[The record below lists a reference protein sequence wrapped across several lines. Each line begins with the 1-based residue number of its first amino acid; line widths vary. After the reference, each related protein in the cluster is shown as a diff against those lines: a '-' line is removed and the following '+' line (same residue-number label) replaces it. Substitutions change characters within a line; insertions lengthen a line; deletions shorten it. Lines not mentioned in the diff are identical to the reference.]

1 MTGVLMISSIKDW
14 CIDDQLYKWLVYW
27 WSAL

>member
-1 MTGVLMISSIKDW
+1 MISSIKDW
-14 CIDDQLYKWLVYW
+14 CIDDQLYKRLVYW

>member
-1 MTGVLMISSIKDW
+1 MISSIKDW
-14 CIDDQLYKWLVYW
+14 CIDDQLYNGLVYW